1 MAKELEK
8 KLLQELSRFKQIK
21 HNTENLSE
29 QMIGGYGNLG
39 MGSHVERLLNRAKDL
54 DEQEEEEVEVELD
67 PDAEAEE
74 IEGGEEEIEG
84 GEEEMGVDLEGG
96 HNRIRCYR
104 FSNQTR

>member
-67 PDAEAEE
+67 PDAEE
-74 IEGGEEEIEG
+74 
-84 GEEEMGVDLEGG
+84 
-96 HNRIRCYR
+96 
-104 FSNQTR
+104 